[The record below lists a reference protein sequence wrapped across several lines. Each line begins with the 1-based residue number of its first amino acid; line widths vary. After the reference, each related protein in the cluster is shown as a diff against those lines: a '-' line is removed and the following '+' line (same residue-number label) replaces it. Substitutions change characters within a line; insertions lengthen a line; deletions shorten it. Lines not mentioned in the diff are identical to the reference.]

1 MAATKSQRR
10 RTNARQGGERLGS
23 VLLAALALP
32 GLLPTEAAAENA
44 PEQAVLAYKQLYY
57 QDSQPGLDRITVN
70 APSVYGLLP
79 MGEHWSLE
87 GSAVVDS
94 VSGASP
100 RYYSSVSGAS
110 HMEDQRTAGDAKV
123 TYYRE
128 RSAYSVSFSRSQE
141 HDYISNAAALDA
153 RFSSD
158 DNNTTYNVGVGIARD
173 SINPTNDLVDDETK
187 NSVQGI
193 VGVTQAL
200 TAFDLV
206 QLQLAYSSGHG
217 YFSDPYKLFDNRP
230 RERNQ
235 GTALLRW
242 NHHVAAADATLR
254 LSYRYYADSY
264 GIAAHTLGMEW
275 VQPLNRSFS
284 FTPSLRYYT
293 QSSADFYID
302 PPASGPFPNI
312 PDGAYSSLDQRLSAF
327 GALGVGGKLEW
338 RISPAWSTDFKAEYY
353 QQRSDWRLTGD
364 GSPGLEPFR
373 YVSLEFGLTR
383 RF

>member
-1 MAATKSQRR
+1 
-10 RTNARQGGERLGS
+10 
-23 VLLAALALP
+23 
-32 GLLPTEAAAENA
+32 
-44 PEQAVLAYKQLYY
+44 
-57 QDSQPGLDRITVN
+57 
-70 APSVYGLLP
+70 

-100 RYYSSVSGAS
+100 RYYSTVSGAS
-110 HMEDQRTAGDAKV
+110 HMDDLRTAGDAKL

-128 RSAYSVSFSRSQE
+128 RSAYSVSLSRSQE

-158 DNNTTYNVGVGIARD
+158 DNNTTVNLGVGAARD

-193 VGVTQAL
+193 VGVTRAL

-206 QLQLAYSSGHG
+206 QLQLAYSSGRG

-230 RERNQ
+230 RERKQ
-235 GTALLRW
+235 STALLRW
-242 NHHVAAADATLR
+242 NHHVVAADATLR
-254 LSYRYYADSY
+254 LSYRYYNDSY

-275 VQPLNRSFS
+275 VQPLGRHFS
-284 FTPSLRYYT
+284 LTPALRYYT

-312 PDGAYSSLDQRLSAF
+312 PEGAYSSLDQRLSAF
-327 GALGVGGKLEW
+327 GALAVAGKLEW
-338 RISPAWSTDFKAEYY
+338 RISPEWSTDFKAEYY
-353 QQRSDWRLTGD
+353 QQRSEWRLTGD